1 MSQHTGYSFPIL
13 KPSDIVP
20 CMADLHISVSA
31 EDLERPTPAKMLSV
45 FETCAEIFMGVSQ
58 ESLPHFAAL
67 DIPEH
72 PEIHQDDI
80 ALMGFYRL
88 ISKLIA
94 NIGIGDFSLRDLIK
108 PEPAR
113 VRKILSGIIN
123 FAKFREERLSVFEQ
137 CTQKSAEFVEQ
148 KAFLIE
154 KKQEVAE
161 RVNTMRLQRAEE
173 EPAYQRVRERNL
185 AFTAELRELKRI
197 QTAMTSDIENLKKS
211 KNETIEKLARIVPNP
226 EKLQKAL
233 TDMQSSIA
241 SEKTSLAAREKQYR
255 DLLSKLDAMTD
266 IVACSKLMEE
276 CEFEMKKAAA
286 ASNKLATEQ
295 ENSER
300 KKQELQDANIKQQQ
314 FNRQLSNINE
324 KHSRL
329 KKQYSSKKE
338 ANDAKMR
345 DLCSSYEAT
354 LKERDANNQKIEAN
368 NARILELDEKISAV
382 RKKIDAENASFQ
394 ESFSKLKT
402 RGERYCAELAKAK
415 AVLFK
420 LRHDESLRD
429 ILGEK
434 ILIEANSMTK
444 GHFNLFKGFVD
455 CQFKVKGTVGEAL
468 VRIKGSRTAAKDVW
482 HLSKLVVEPL
492 GKPDR
497 EAIIYA

>member
-113 VRKILSGIIN
+113 
-123 FAKFREERLSVFEQ
+123 
-137 CTQKSAEFVEQ
+137 AEFVEQ

>member
-113 VRKILSGIIN
+113 
-123 FAKFREERLSVFEQ
+123 
-137 CTQKSAEFVEQ
+137 AEFVEQ

-211 KNETIEKLARIVPNP
+211 KNETIEKLARFCNQNNTQFLLSNCKQDCSRLRNRIVPNP

-233 TDMQSSIA
+233 TDMLSSIA

-420 LRHDESLRD
+420 LRHDEPLRD